1 MKLRLIHLCFFI
13 IFINISCNSNI
24 DKLFYVDDYN
34 DLVFLANSTNI
45 KEISSKES
53 YLLSDINTLESNFS
67 YKNYGKIYTNE
78 NYEVFVIFSRIEIPE
93 LQYSAEIKTFNKK
106 TKKVIDS
113 FYLAGYN
120 HDSGELCTGSIDKKL
135 VIKHACDSHE
145 FKIRKRIN
153 TFGKI
158 IDITN
163 N

>member
-1 MKLRLIHLCFFI
+1 MKLKLTHLCFFI
-13 IFINISCNSNI
+13 IFINISCNSDI
-24 DKLFYVDDYN
+24 DKLFCVDDYN
-34 DLVFLANSTNI
+34 DLVFLAESTSI
-45 KEISSKES
+45 EEINSKEN
-53 YLLSDINTLESNFS
+53 YLLSDVNTLDSNFS

-78 NYEVFVIFSRIEIPE
+78 NYEVFVIFSKTEIPE

-106 TKKVIDS
+106 TRKVIDS

-120 HDSGELCTGSIDKKL
+120 HDSGELCTGSIDTKL
-135 VIKHACDSHE
+135 VIKHTCDSHK